1 MKKFDSQKSQKFME
15 GFVKV
20 GKIVLKAALAIG
32 SVAILS
38 KINDELGQLGIKVDL
53 NGGDISVET
62 KKKDEK
68 KASSATKA
76 KTIDELTWPKTPQV
90 LAIISLSESA
100 NQSYS
105 NSVKTDAA
113 SKIFDIASNGDL
125 TAVECGIS
133 RLRSIAN
140 QSYSNAVKQHCTD
153 LICKLGIIASELDR
167 KADKIDDTE
176 EKDKPESAENF
187 VREKEENHE

>member
-62 KKKDEK
+62 KKKDGRGLGLFIAAGNLK
-68 KASSATKA
+68 YSSSRIRLLNERNQFGNLFKFE
-76 KTIDELTWPKTPQV
+76 IDVSQV
-90 LAIISLSESA
+90 M
-100 NQSYS
+100 Q
-105 NSVKTDAA
+105 
-113 SKIFDIASNGDL
+113 
-125 TAVECGIS
+125 
-133 RLRSIAN
+133 
-140 QSYSNAVKQHCTD
+140 
-153 LICKLGIIASELDR
+153 
-167 KADKIDDTE
+167 
-176 EKDKPESAENF
+176 
-187 VREKEENHE
+187 